1 MKAYTRFAWAVLALN
16 LAVVAWGA
24 FVRATGSGAGCGRH
38 WPTCQGEIVP
48 RSPATATSIEFAHRA
63 SSGLALAAVVA
74 LGAWSVVA
82 FPRRHAARR
91 AALASVVLI
100 ALEAL
105 LGAALVLFGWVAND
119 ASLARGFVMPVHLTN
134 TFFLLGALALTAEW
148 SARPGGASPSGRGR
162 IAGALALAAAA
173 VLVTGATGAIA
184 ALGDTLFP
192 PGTLAQGL
200 REDLSPGAHALLRL
214 RVLHPFAAVATGAAL
229 VAVSRLALRARPDG
243 RVRRAALAVA
253 ALVAAQIAAGV
264 LSLMLLAPVWL
275 QLVHLVLADL
285 VWIALVLLSAA
296 ALAPASG
303 RREAEPAAAA

>member
-1 MKAYTRFAWAVLALN
+1 
-16 LAVVAWGA
+16 
-24 FVRATGSGAGCGRH
+24 
-38 WPTCQGEIVP
+38 
-48 RSPATATSIEFAHRA
+48 
-63 SSGLALAAVVA
+63 
-74 LGAWSVVA
+74 VVA